1 MVEDDLVLGCGH
13 PMARPVA
20 VDADCHLKKDLEPL
34 MIRKMSRHF
43 GILKKWR
50 ISISI
55 QCENGHQ
62 KQKRI
67 FKIKNIF
74 ENRTNLHV
82 VF

>member
-1 MVEDDLVLGCGH
+1 
-13 PMARPVA
+13 
-20 VDADCHLKKDLEPL
+20 LKKDLEPL

-62 KQKRI
+62 KKKVKDI
-67 FKIKNIF
+67 NFKNWFRKYVHKF
-74 ENRTNLHV
+74 SCFFV
-82 VF
+82 VCPLV